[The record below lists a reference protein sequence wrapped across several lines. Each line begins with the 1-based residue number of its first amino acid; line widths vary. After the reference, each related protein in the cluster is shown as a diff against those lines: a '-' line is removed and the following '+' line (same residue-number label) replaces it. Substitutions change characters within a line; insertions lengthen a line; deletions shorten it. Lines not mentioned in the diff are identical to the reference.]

1 MDVGERWWRILLERA
16 SEMLCATG
24 PNGELVYVNAAWQ
37 RALGY
42 TLAEASAMRPTDFV
56 VPEDRERYVRVARAV
71 IAGDSVED
79 FEATL
84 VAKDGRRVLCR
95 GWAIADIVDGEY
107 RGSVAGY
114 RDCTAERAVHGVM
127 VELAQSEARFRRLS
141 DASTDGVVISRNGIV
156 LEVNAAWCR
165 MFGVSEQ
172 EVVGTLGEEYIALPE
187 RDAVRRLMLDNRP
200 LTHLVTLLRP
210 DGTTF
215 EAEISGRPIDYG
227 GLAARIS
234 IIRDVSAWMRV
245 NRLKNEFVSTVSHE
259 LRTPLTA
266 IHGSLKLL
274 EGGAVPASSPQA
286 AQLVTMARA
295 NSERLV
301 RLINDMLDLDK
312 IEAGRVELRRQPLV
326 ASEIVRLTLDA
337 LTAMAAEHR
346 VVLSSRVVDDTTF
359 NADRDRIVQVLT
371 NLVSNAIKF
380 ATAGSEVQAVISRI
394 GGVGGLV
401 RIAVTNVGEGIAAT
415 DVPRLF
421 ARFQQLDGSDARR
434 HGGTGL
440 GLAIAKAIVE
450 QHGGRI
456 GVESERRAGG
466 ETTFWIE
473 VPISRTSVGAR
484 VMA

>member
-1 MDVGERWWRILLERA
+1 MDVGERWWKILLERA

-24 PNGELVYVNAAWQ
+24 ASGELVYVNAAW
-37 RALGY
+37 RRTLGY
-42 TLAEASAMRPTDFV
+42 TLAEASAMRSIDFV
-56 VPEDRERYVRVARAV
+56 VPEDRDRYLRVARAV
-71 IAGDSVED
+71 MSGDPVED

-84 VAKDGRRVLCR
+84 LAKDGHRVLCR
-95 GWAIADIVDGEY
+95 GWAIADIVDGVY

-114 RDCTAERAVHGVM
+114 RDCTAERAVQGVM

-141 DASTDGVVISRNGIV
+141 DASTDGVVITREGVV
-156 LEVNAAWCR
+156 LEVNAAWVR
-165 MFGVSEQ
+165 MFGVTEQ
-172 EVVGTLGEEYIALPE
+172 EAIGTRAEEYIALPE
-187 RDAVRRLMLDNRP
+187 RDAVRRIMVENRP
-200 LTHLVTLLRP
+200 LTYLITLLRP

-215 EAEISGRPIDYG
+215 EAEVSGRPIDYG

-234 IIRDVSAWMRV
+234 VVRDVTAWMRV
-245 NRLKNEFVSTVSHE
+245 NRLKSEFVSTVSHE

-266 IHGSLKLL
+266 IHGSLRLL
-274 EGGAVPASSPQA
+274 ESGVVPAGSPQA
-286 AQLVTMARA
+286 TQLVTMARA

-312 IEAGRVELRRQPLV
+312 IEAGRVELRRQPLL
-326 ASEIVRLTLDA
+326 ASEIVRATLDGLA
-337 LTAMAAEHR
+337 VTFA
-346 VVLSSRVVDDTTF
+346 SRVMDDTTF
-359 NADRDRIVQVLT
+359 SADRDRIVQVLT

-380 ATAGSEVQAVISRI
+380 AMPGSEVRVGI
-394 GGVGGLV
+394 GRDVGVV
-401 RIAVTNVGEGIAAT
+401 RIAVTNIGDGIAGS
-415 DVPRLF
+415 DLPRLF
-421 ARFQQLDGSDARR
+421 GRFQQLDGSDARR

-473 VPISRTSVGAR
+473 VPISRSSVGAR
-484 VMA
+484 VLA

>member
-1 MDVGERWWRILLERA
+1 MDVGERWWRFLLERA

-24 PNGELVYVNAAWQ
+24 PGGELVYVNAAWQ
-37 RALGY
+37 RTLGY
-42 TLAEASAMRPTDFV
+42 TLAEASTMRPLDFV
-56 VPEDRERYVRVARAV
+56 VLEDRDRYVRVARAV

-84 VAKDGRRVLCR
+84 LAKDGRRVVCR
-95 GWAIADIVDGEY
+95 GWAIADIVDGVY

-114 RDCTAERAVHGVM
+114 RDCTAERAVQGVM

-141 DASTDGVVISRNGIV
+141 DASTDGVVISRNGTV

-165 MFGVSEQ
+165 MFGLSEQ
-172 EVVGTLGEEYIALPE
+172 EAVGTRAEEYIAVSE
-187 RDAVRRLMLDNRP
+187 RDAARRIMVENRP
-200 LTHLVTLLRP
+200 LTYVITLLRP

-215 EAEISGRPIDYG
+215 EAEVSGRPIDYG

-234 IIRDVSAWMRV
+234 VVRDVSAWMRV
-245 NRLKNEFVSTVSHE
+245 NRLKSEFVSTVSHE

-274 EGGAVPASSPQA
+274 ESGAVPASTPQA
-286 AQLVTMARA
+286 ARLVTMARS

-326 ASEIVRLTLDA
+326 ASEIVRATLDGV
-337 LTAMAAEHR
+337 TAMAAEHR
-346 VVLSSRVVDDTTF
+346 VVLVPRVVDDPTF
-359 NADRDRIVQVLT
+359 SADRDRMVQVLT

-380 ATAGSEVQAVISRI
+380 ATPGSEVRVAISRD
-394 GGVGGLV
+394 VGIV

-415 DVPRLF
+415 DLSRLF

-456 GVESERRAGG
+456 GVESDRRAGG

-473 VPISRTSVGAR
+473 VPVSRSSLGAR
-484 VMA
+484 VMAQG

>member
-1 MDVGERWWRILLERA
+1 MDVGERWWRVLLERA
-16 SEMLCATG
+16 SEMLCASG
-24 PNGELVYVNAAWQ
+24 PTGELVYVNAAWQ
-37 RALGY
+37 RTLGY
-42 TLAEASAMRPTDFV
+42 TLEEAAARRPVDFV
-56 VPEDRERYVRVARAV
+56 VPEDRERYIRVARAV
-71 IAGDSVED
+71 VAGEPVDD

-84 VAKDGRRVLCR
+84 LAKDGRRVVCR
-95 GWAIADIVDGEY
+95 GWAIADIVDGVCQ
-107 RGSVAGY
+107 GTVAGY
-114 RDCTAERAVHGVM
+114 RDCTAERAVHTVM
-127 VELAQSEARFRRLS
+127 LELAQSEARFRRLS
-141 DASTDGVVISRNGIV
+141 DASTDGVVISRDGVV

-165 MFGVSEQ
+165 MFGIAER
-172 EVVGTLGEEYIALPE
+172 EAVGTSAEQYIAVSE
-187 RDAVRRLMLDNRP
+187 RDAARRLMVENRP
-200 LTHLVTLLRP
+200 VTHLLTLLRP

-215 EAEISGRPIDYG
+215 EAEVSGRPIDFG

-234 IIRDVSAWMRV
+234 VVRDVTAWMRV

-274 EGGAVPASSPQA
+274 ESAAIAPGTAQA

-312 IEAGRVELRRQPLV
+312 IEAGRVELRRQIL
-326 ASEIVRLTLDA
+326 AAGDIVRATIDGVA
-337 LTAMAAEHR
+337 AMAAERR
-346 VVLSSRVVDDTTF
+346 VVLAPTVAD
-359 NADRDRIVQVLT
+359 NAQFSGDRDRMVQVLT

-380 ATAGSEVQAVISRI
+380 ATPGSEVRVVATRD
-394 GGVGGLV
+394 GVATV
-401 RIAVTNVGEGIAAT
+401 RITVTNLGDGIAAT
-415 DVPRLF
+415 DLPRLF
-421 ARFQQLDGSDARR
+421 SRFQQLDGSDARR

-456 GVESERRAGG
+456 GVESERKAGA

-473 VPISRTSVGAR
+473 MPVSRSSITTAR
-484 VMA
+484 VMV

>member
-1 MDVGERWWRILLERA
+1 MDVGERWWKILLERA

-24 PNGELVYVNAAWQ
+24 ASGELVYVNAAWQ

-42 TLAEASAMRPTDFV
+42 TLAEASAMRSVDFV
-56 VPEDRERYVRVARAV
+56 VPEDRDRYLRVARAV
-71 IAGDSVED
+71 ISGDPVED

-84 VAKDGRRVLCR
+84 LAKDGRRVLCR
-95 GWAIADIVDGEY
+95 GWAIADIVDGVC

-141 DASTDGVVISRNGIV
+141 DASTDGVVITREGVV
-156 LEVNAAWCR
+156 LEVNAAWLR
-165 MFGVSEQ
+165 MFGVTEQ
-172 EVVGTLGEEYIALPE
+172 DAIGTRAEEYIALPE
-187 RDAVRRLMLDNRP
+187 RDAVRRIMVENRP
-200 LTHLVTLLRP
+200 LTYLITLLRP

-215 EAEISGRPIDYG
+215 EAEVSGRPIDYG

-234 IIRDVSAWMRV
+234 IVRDVTAWMRV
-245 NRLKNEFVSTVSHE
+245 NRLKSEFVSTVSHE

-266 IHGSLKLL
+266 IHGSLRLL
-274 EGGAVPASSPQA
+274 ESGVIPAGSPQA
-286 AQLVTMARA
+286 TQLVTMARA

-312 IEAGRVELRRQPLV
+312 IEAGRVELRRQPLL
-326 ASEIVRLTLDA
+326 ASEIVRATLDGLA
-337 LTAMAAEHR
+337 ATAAEHR
-346 VVLSSRVVDDTTF
+346 VTLAARVMDDTTF
-359 NADRDRIVQVLT
+359 SADRDRMVQVLT

-380 ATAGSEVQAVISRI
+380 ATPGSDVRVGI
-394 GGVGGLV
+394 GRDVGVV
-401 RIAVTNVGEGIAAT
+401 RIAVTNIGDGIAGS
-415 DVPRLF
+415 DLPRLF

-440 GLAIAKAIVE
+440 GLAIAKAIIE

-473 VPISRTSVGAR
+473 VPISRSSVGAR
-484 VMA
+484 VLA